1 MPKKKSIK
9 GSANEFKAETD
20 KILVFLTASAGLGD
34 EHVSWCHELYYIKD
48 FIQD

>member
-20 KILVFLTASAGLGD
+20 KILAFLTASAGLGD
-34 EHVSWCHELYYIKD
+34 EQMSPLHPPLV
-48 FIQD
+48 